1 MIPCFQSYND
11 FINHLNSHYISYRQL
26 FDFSLLNDDFQS
38 AFFKM
43 IWPDVDNTF
52 DILRPLYSNTG
63 RPICAAGFE
72 CIRDGFEK
80 ARNRH
85 KFRCPF
91 AFKKEN
97 SCPLKDKCTKS
108 KYGRV
113 FRIKVEND
121 LRLFG
126 VIQYNSQK
134 WKTIYKDRTSCE
146 RMNNRILNDY
156 KFKDCYMH
164 GESRTFFML
173 VMIGINI
180 HFDAYLKITSL

>member
-1 MIPCFQSYND
+1 MTYKD
-11 FINHLNSHYISYRQL
+11 ISKNGRT
-26 FDFSLLNDDFQS
+26 FC
-38 AFFKM
+38 A
-43 IWPDVDNTF
+43 DV
-52 DILRPLYSNTG
+52 
-63 RPICAAGFE
+63 FE

-80 ARNRH
+80 DRNRH

-91 AFKKEN
+91 AIKKEN
-97 SCPLKDKCTKS
+97 TCPLKDKCTKS

-113 FRIKVEND
+113 FQIKVENA
-121 LRLFG
+121 LQLFG

-164 GESRTFFML
+164 GKYRTFFML
-173 VMIGINI
+173 VMIGITI
-180 HFDAYLKITSL
+180 HFDAFLKVTSL